1 MTQTT
6 NPTTAKIEYKERK
19 DNVQR
24 MLTQLSELVANHSR
38 SFRDALL
45 SDEVANHSRSFR
57 DTLLSDEV
65 ANHSRSFR
73 DTQHRDWC
81 FVNEIRYVEEQLQEA
96 INFLTNPE

>member
-57 DTLLSDEV
+57 DT
-65 ANHSRSFR
+65 
-73 DTQHRDWC
+73 QHRDWC

>member
-6 NPTTAKIEYKERK
+6 KPTTAKIEYKERK

-57 DTLLSDEV
+57 DT
-65 ANHSRSFR
+65 
-73 DTQHRDWC
+73 QHRDWC